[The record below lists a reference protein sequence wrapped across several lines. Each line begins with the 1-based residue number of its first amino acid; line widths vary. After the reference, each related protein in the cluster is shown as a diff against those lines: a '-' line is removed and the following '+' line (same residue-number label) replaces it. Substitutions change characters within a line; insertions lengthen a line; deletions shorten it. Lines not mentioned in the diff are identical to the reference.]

1 LDTAFPEKDSP
12 GVRLRGVSS
21 DDRTLL
27 SRAAAGEGD
36 ALETLMGRYASRIYR
51 LAYGITRSSAD
62 AEEVVQDVFLQVV
75 QKGAGFEGRAALG
88 SWIYRITTNVSL
100 NKRRGKR
107 RELETSLDEL
117 LPRYRAD
124 GHREGDRAFLVSDW
138 SGTPER
144 ELLAGESRRILEEAI
159 DRLPDHYR
167 AVLVLKDVEELSN
180 DEVAQIVG
188 DTVAAVKTRLHRAR
202 MALREHLTQRLGAR
216 A

>member
-1 LDTAFPEKDSP
+1 
-12 GVRLRGVSS
+12 VSG

-27 SRAAAGEGD
+27 ARAAGGDGE
-36 ALETLMGRYASRIYR
+36 ALEALMSRYASRIYR
-51 LAYGITRSSAD
+51 LAHGITRNGAD

-88 SWIYRITTNVSL
+88 SWIYRITTNLSL

-124 GHREGDRAFLVSDW
+124 GHRDGDRAYLLTDW

-144 ELLAGESRRILEEAI
+144 ELLAGESRRVLEAAI

-180 DEVAQIVG
+180 DEVATIVG
-188 DTVAAVKTRLHRAR
+188 DTVGAVKTRLHRAR
-202 MALREHLTQRLGAR
+202 MALREQLTKHLGTHA
-216 A
+216 

>member
-1 LDTAFPEKDSP
+1 VFGHGGRAFRF
-12 GVRLRGVSS
+12 GARLRGVSG

-27 SRAAAGEGD
+27 ARAATGDGE
-36 ALETLMGRYASRIYR
+36 ALETLMARFASRVYR
-51 LAYGITRSSAD
+51 LAFGITRSAAD
-62 AEEVVQDVFLQVV
+62 AEEIVQDVFLQIV

-124 GHREGDRAFLVSDW
+124 GHRDGERAYLLTDW

-144 ELLAGESRRILEEAI
+144 ELLAGESRRILEAAL

-180 DEVAQIVG
+180 DEVADIVG
-188 DTVAAVKTRLHRAR
+188 DTVGAIKTRLHRAR
-202 MALREHLTQRLGAR
+202 MALREQLTRHLGAR
-216 A
+216 P

>member
-1 LDTAFPEKDSP
+1 
-12 GVRLRGVSS
+12 V
-21 DDRTLL
+21 LL
-27 SRAAAGEGD
+27 TRAAAGDGE
-36 ALETLMGRYASRIYR
+36 ALEMLMTRYAGRVYR
-51 LAYGITRSSAD
+51 LAYGITRSASD
-62 AEEVVQDVFLQVV
+62 AEEVVQDVFLQIVH
-75 QKGAGFEGRAALG
+75 KGTGFEGRAALS
-88 SWIYRITTNVSL
+88 SWIYRVTTNASL

-107 RELETSLDEL
+107 REVETSLDEL

-124 GHREGDRAFLVSDW
+124 GHRDGERAFLVSDW

-180 DEVAQIVG
+180 DDVAQIVG

-202 MALREHLTQRLGAR
+202 MALREQLTIRLGPR

>member
-1 LDTAFPEKDSP
+1 
-12 GVRLRGVSS
+12 VSS

-27 SRAAAGEGD
+27 ARAAGGD
-36 ALETLMGRYASRIYR
+36 AEALEALMGRYASRIYR
-51 LAYGITRSSAD
+51 LAYGITRSTAD

-75 QKGAGFEGRAALG
+75 QKGIGFEGRAALG

-124 GHREGDRAFLVSDW
+124 GHREGDRSFLVSDW

>member
-1 LDTAFPEKDSP
+1 
-12 GVRLRGVSS
+12 VSTE
-21 DDRTLL
+21 DRTLL
-27 SRAAAGEGD
+27 TRAAAGDAE
-36 ALETLMGRYASRIYR
+36 ALEMLMTRYAGRIYR
-51 LAYGITRSSAD
+51 LAYGITRSAAD

-75 QKGAGFEGRAALG
+75 QKGAGFEGRAALS
-88 SWIYRITTNVSL
+88 SWMYRITTNTSL

-124 GHREGDRAFLVSDW
+124 GHREGERAFLVSDW
-138 SGTPER
+138 SDTPEQQ
-144 ELLAGESRRILEEAI
+144 LLAGESRRILEEAI

-180 DEVAQIVG
+180 EDVAQIVG

-202 MALREHLTQRLGAR
+202 MAVREQLTRRLGGR

>member
-1 LDTAFPEKDSP
+1 LDTATPGGDSHDDRLP
-12 GVRLRGVSS
+12 GVSG
-21 DDRTLL
+21 DDRILL
-27 SRAAAGEGD
+27 ARVAAGDGE
-36 ALETLMGRYASRIYR
+36 ALETLMSRYASRIYR
-51 LAYGITRSSAD
+51 LAYGITRSAAD

-75 QKGAGFEGRAALG
+75 HKGTGFEGRAALS

-124 GHREGDRAFLVSDW
+124 GHREGDRAYLLADW

-144 ELLAGESRRILEEAI
+144 ELLAGESRRILEAAL

-180 DEVAQIVG
+180 EEVAAIVG

-202 MALREHLTQRLGAR
+202 MALREQLTRQLGAR
-216 A
+216 P

>member
-1 LDTAFPEKDSP
+1 MS
-12 GVRLRGVSS
+12 G

-27 SRAAAGEGD
+27 ARAAGGDGE
-36 ALETLMGRYASRIYR
+36 ALETLMGRYAARIYR
-51 LAYGITRSSAD
+51 LAYGITRSAPD

-124 GHREGDRAFLVSDW
+124 GHRDGDRAYLLTDW
-138 SGTPER
+138 SGTPEH
-144 ELLAGESRRILEEAI
+144 ELLAGESRRVLEAAL

-180 DEVAQIVG
+180 DEVADIVG
-188 DTVAAVKTRLHRAR
+188 DSVGAIKTRLHRAR
-202 MALREHLTQRLGAR
+202 MALREQLTRNLGAR